1 MKYRPP
7 VRNNQMRNKI
17 SKFSKRKQFPED
29 NTQWVSNRP
38 QNQKK
43 TFNITSENFPSLG
56 TNTEANTNRIIDP
69 GMNMCY
75 KDKIKTL
82 FKKKRKKHKMI
93 EPGMIR
99 WVYNNKTGE
108 WIQTKGCMKE
118 LEEMKEIEEY
128 YKIMNAINGLIL
140 KWQTYRD
147 EQNELLLDRSPFWNE
162 PSLFDWEFDEND
174 ENDEDEFILMNE
186 YI

>member
-1 MKYRPP
+1 MDNNTKYRPP
-7 VRNNQMRNKI
+7 VRNNQMRNKE
-17 SKFSKRKQFPED
+17 SRFKKKQFKED
-29 NTQWVSNRP
+29 NTQWVSNKP
-38 QNQKK
+38 KNQKNK
-43 TFNITSENFPSLG
+43 FDIKLENFPSLL
-56 TNTEANTNRIIDP
+56 TNREETIKTNVDS

-82 FKKKRKKHKMI
+82 FKNKRKSNKII

-99 WVYNNKTGE
+99 WLYNNKTGE

-128 YKIMNAINGLIL
+128 YKIMNAVNGLIL

-162 PSLFDWEFDEND
+162 PSLFDWDFD